1 MKTTTI
7 QSAPATFH
15 VCDVSM
21 NKVPDRFAAFDKT
34 FQLIGDQFKDHF
46 PDARKMVYLGYLM
59 LPLCGKEL
67 SSNTKKSLKSV
78 GC

>member
-46 PDARKMVYLGYLM
+46 PDAR
-59 LPLCGKEL
+59 
-67 SSNTKKSLKSV
+67 
-78 GC
+78 